1 MALRLR
7 RGTNAQRQTLDGVS
21 LPVPAEGEL
30 IYTTDTKK
38 LYVGDGS
45 TAGGIAVDVANSDL
59 SIDALSDVDISSV
72 APTGGQS
79 LVWNAVDNEFQPG
92 DPTVLNNKSLNDLED
107 VDLASNPPGVGQVLK
122 WNGSAFVPNDD
133 DAQGGLVPG
142 ATYNINIAGDLTGSV
157 YADDSSLVIDGTDGK
172 FKGTIETTQNAT
184 FDTRADDLLS
194 QTGITIVSNANVAGL
209 TVTSKNGATEGS
221 GANLGFYNH
230 NGTYESQTVL
240 QTGDNLGRLDFGG
253 LVTIPGGSEVPLSPC
268 NIRAELAQ
276 ASDGVSTLPLGKL
289 VFAVLNGSDV
299 ADAKKA
305 TLDNV
310 GVFQSPVLQPGV
322 YADATA
328 RDAAVTAPAAGMMVF
343 IEDDGSSGGSPAV
356 PKFQGYDGSSW
367 INLN

>member
-7 RGTNAQRQTLDGVS
+7 RGTDAQRQTLDGVS

-38 LYVGDGS
+38 LFVGDGS
-45 TAGGIAVDVANSDL
+45 TAGGIAVDVANSSL
-59 SIDALSDVDISSV
+59 SIDDLNDVDITTTP
-72 APTGGQS
+72 PTGGQS
-79 LVWNAVDNEFQPG
+79 LVWNVSNGEFEPG
-92 DPTVLNNKSLNDLED
+92 DPTVLSDKSLNSLQD
-107 VDLASNPPGVGQVLK
+107 VDLVSNAPAVGQVLK
-122 WNGSAFVPNDD
+122 WDGASFVPANDSS
-133 DAQGGLVPG
+133 GGLVTG
-142 ATYNINIAGDLTGSV
+142 ATYDINISGDVSGSV
-157 YADDSSLVIDGTDGK
+157 YADDSTLVIDGTDGK
-172 FKGTIETTQNAT
+172 FKGTIDTTQNAT
-184 FDTRADDLLS
+184 FDTRDDDLTS

-209 TVTSKNGATEGS
+209 TVASKNGATEGS
-221 GANLGFYNH
+221 GANLGFFNH

-322 YADATA
+322 YADDAA
-328 RDAAVTAPAAGMMVF
+328 RDAAVTAPTAGMIIF
-343 IEDDGSSGGSPAV
+343 NTTNT
-356 PKFQGYDGSSW
+356 KFQGYTGSAW
-367 INLN
+367 VDLN

>member
-7 RGTNAQRQTLDGVS
+7 RGTDAQRQTLDGVS
-21 LPVPAEGEL
+21 LPLPAEGEL

-38 LYVGDGS
+38 LFVGDGS
-45 TAGGIAVDVANSDL
+45 TAGGIAVDVANSSL
-59 SIDALSDVDISSV
+59 SIDDLNDVDITSTP
-72 APTGGQS
+72 PTGGQS
-79 LVWNAVDNEFQPG
+79 LVWNVSNGEFEPG
-92 DPTVLNNKSLNDLED
+92 DPTVLSDKSLNSLQD
-107 VDLASNPPGVGQVLK
+107 VDLVSNAPAVGQVLK
-122 WNGSAFVPNDD
+122 WDGASFVPANDSS
-133 DAQGGLVPG
+133 GGLVTG
-142 ATYNINIAGDLTGSV
+142 ATYDINISGDVSGSV
-157 YADDSSLVIDGTDGK
+157 YADDSTLVIDGTDGK
-172 FKGTIETTQNAT
+172 FKGTIDTTQNAT
-184 FDTRADDLLS
+184 FDTRDDDLTS

-253 LVTIPGGSEVPLSPC
+253 LVTIPGGNEVPLAPC

-276 ASDGVSTLPLGKL
+276 ASDGVSTLALGKL
-289 VFAVLNGSDV
+289 VFAVLNGPDV

-322 YADATA
+322 YADDAA
-328 RDAAVTAPAAGMMVF
+328 RDAAVTAPAAGMIIF
-343 IEDDGSSGGSPAV
+343 NTTNT
-356 PKFQGYDGSSW
+356 KFQGYTGSAW
-367 INLN
+367 VDLN

>member
-7 RGTNAQRQTLDGVS
+7 RGTDAQRQTLDGVS

-38 LYVGDGS
+38 LFVGDGS
-45 TAGGIAVDVANSDL
+45 TAGGIAVDVANSSL
-59 SIDALSDVDISSV
+59 SIDDLNDVDITTTP
-72 APTGGQS
+72 PTGGQS
-79 LVWNAVDNEFQPG
+79 LVWNVSNGEFEPG
-92 DPTVLNNKSLNDLED
+92 DPTVLSDKSLNSLQD
-107 VDLASNPPGVGQVLK
+107 VDLVSNAPAVGQVLK
-122 WNGSAFVPNDD
+122 WDGASFVPANDSS
-133 DAQGGLVPG
+133 GGLVTG
-142 ATYNINIAGDLTGSV
+142 ATYDINISGDVSGSV
-157 YADDSSLVIDGTDGK
+157 YADDSTLVIDGTDGK
-172 FKGTIETTQNAT
+172 FKGTIDTTQNAT
-184 FDTRADDLLS
+184 FDTRDDDLTS

-209 TVTSKNGATEGS
+209 TVASKNGATEGS
-221 GANLGFYNH
+221 GANLGFFNH

-322 YADATA
+322 YADDSA
-328 RDAAVTAPAAGMMVF
+328 RDAAVTAPAAGMIIF
-343 IEDDGSSGGSPAV
+343 NTTNT
-356 PKFQGYDGSSW
+356 KFQGYTGSAW
-367 INLN
+367 VDLN

>member
-7 RGTNAQRQTLDGVS
+7 RGTDAQRQTLDGVS

-38 LYVGDGS
+38 LFVGDGS
-45 TAGGIAVDVANSDL
+45 TAGGIAVDVANSSLSVDDL
-59 SIDALSDVDISSV
+59 NDVDITTTP
-72 APTGGQS
+72 PTGGQG
-79 LVWNAVDNEFQPG
+79 LVWNAGNGEFEPG
-92 DPTVLNNKSLNDLED
+92 DPTVLSNKSLNSLQD
-107 VDLASNPPGVGQVLK
+107 VDLASNAPVVGQVLK
-122 WNGSAFVPNDD
+122 WDGASFVPANDSS
-133 DAQGGLVPG
+133 GGLVTG
-142 ATYNINIAGDLTGSV
+142 ATYDINISGDVSGSV

-172 FKGTIETTQNAT
+172 FKGAIDTTLNAT
-184 FDTRADDLLS
+184 FDTRDDDLTS

-253 LVTIPGGSEVPLSPC
+253 LVTIPGGNEVPLAPC

-276 ASDGVSTLPLGKL
+276 ASDGVSTLALGKL
-289 VFAVLNGSDV
+289 VFAVLNGPDV

-322 YADATA
+322 YADDAA
-328 RDAAVTAPAAGMMVF
+328 RDAAVTAPAAGMIIF
-343 IEDDGSSGGSPAV
+343 NTTNT
-356 PKFQGYDGSSW
+356 KFQGYTGSAW
-367 INLN
+367 VDLN

>member
-1 MALRLR
+1 MALPLR
-7 RGTNAQRQTLDGVS
+7 RGTDAQRLLLDGIS

-38 LYVGDGS
+38 LFVGDGS
-45 TAGGIAVDVANSDL
+45 TTGGVAVDVANSSL
-59 SIDALSDVDISSV
+59 SIDNLNDVDITSTPP
-72 APTGGQS
+72 AGGQS
-79 LVWNAVDNEFQPG
+79 LVWNASNNEFEPG
-92 DPTVLNNKSLNDLED
+92 DPTVLSNKSLNSLQD
-107 VDLASNPPGVGQVLK
+107 VDLASNAPVVGQVLK
-122 WNGSAFVPNDD
+122 WDGASFVPAND
-133 DAQGGLVPG
+133 QSGGLVTG
-142 ATYNINIAGDLTGSV
+142 ATYEINISGDVSGSV
-157 YADDSSLVIDGTDGK
+157 YADDSTLIIDGTDGK
-172 FKGTIETTQNAT
+172 FKGTIDTTQNAT
-184 FDTRADDLLS
+184 FDTRDDDLTS

-253 LVTIPGGSEVPLSPC
+253 LVTIPGGSEVPLAPC

-276 ASDGVSTLPLGKL
+276 ASDGVSTLALGKL
-289 VFAVLNGSDV
+289 VFAVLNGPDV

-322 YADATA
+322 YADDAA
-328 RDAAVTAPAAGMMVF
+328 RDAAVTAPAAGMIIF
-343 IEDDGSSGGSPAV
+343 NTTNT
-356 PKFQGYDGSSW
+356 KFQGYTGSAW
-367 INLN
+367 VDLN

>member
-7 RGTNAQRQTLDGVS
+7 RGTDAQRQTLDGVS
-21 LPVPAEGEL
+21 LPVPVEGEL

-38 LYVGDGS
+38 LFVGDGS
-45 TAGGIAVDVANSDL
+45 TAGGIAVDVANSSL
-59 SIDALSDVDISSV
+59 SIDDLNDVDITSTP
-72 APTGGQS
+72 PTGGQS
-79 LVWNAVDNEFQPG
+79 LVWNVSNGEFEPG
-92 DPTVLNNKSLNDLED
+92 DPTVLSDKSLNSLQD
-107 VDLASNPPGVGQVLK
+107 VDLVSNAPAVGQVLK
-122 WNGSAFVPNDD
+122 WDGASFVPANDSS
-133 DAQGGLVPG
+133 GGLVTG
-142 ATYNINIAGDLTGSV
+142 ATYDINISGDVSGSV
-157 YADDSSLVIDGTDGK
+157 YADDSTLVIDGTDGK
-172 FKGTIETTQNAT
+172 FKGTIDTTQNAT
-184 FDTRADDLLS
+184 FDTRDDDLTS

-253 LVTIPGGSEVPLSPC
+253 LVTIPGGNEVPLAPC

-276 ASDGVSTLPLGKL
+276 ASDGVSTLALGKL
-289 VFAVLNGSDV
+289 VFAVLNGPDV

-322 YADATA
+322 YADDAA
-328 RDAAVTAPAAGMMVF
+328 RDAAVTAPAAGMIIF
-343 IEDDGSSGGSPAV
+343 NTTNT
-356 PKFQGYDGSSW
+356 KFQGYTGSAW
-367 INLN
+367 VDLN

>member
-7 RGTNAQRQTLDGVS
+7 RGTDAQRQTLDGVS

-38 LYVGDGS
+38 LFVGDGS
-45 TAGGIAVDVANSDL
+45 TAGGIAVDVANSSL
-59 SIDALSDVDISSV
+59 SIDDLNDVDITTTP
-72 APTGGQS
+72 PTGGQS
-79 LVWNAVDNEFQPG
+79 LVWNVSNGEFEPG
-92 DPTVLNNKSLNDLED
+92 DPTVLSDKSLNSLQD
-107 VDLASNPPGVGQVLK
+107 VDLVSNAPAVGQVLK
-122 WNGSAFVPNDD
+122 WDGASFVPANDSS
-133 DAQGGLVPG
+133 GGLVTG
-142 ATYNINIAGDLTGSV
+142 ATYDINISGDVSGSV
-157 YADDSSLVIDGTDGK
+157 YADDSTLVIDGTDGK
-172 FKGTIETTQNAT
+172 FKGTIDTTQNAT
-184 FDTRADDLLS
+184 FDTRDDDLTS

-209 TVTSKNGATEGS
+209 TVASKNGATEGS
-221 GANLGFYNH
+221 GANLGFFNH

-276 ASDGVSTLPLGKL
+276 ASDGVSTLALGKL
-289 VFAVLNGSDV
+289 VFAVLNGPDV

-322 YADATA
+322 YADDAA
-328 RDAAVTAPAAGMMVF
+328 RDAAVTAPTAGMIIF
-343 IEDDGSSGGSPAV
+343 NTTNT
-356 PKFQGYDGSSW
+356 KFQGYTGSAW
-367 INLN
+367 VDLN